1 MPFGAAA
8 GTFDLPFDKKKAEV
22 FMYVYEKLVAES
34 WTNPELKERMK
45 SDLTGLFQ
53 EHGLNTEG
61 RTIEAYETPW
71 EEKHIV
77 HLPLPRKP
85 SKENITEEQLTK
97 IYGGSSSCV
106 GSAGTSGTAGCPV
119 SSASTSSS
127 AGTSCGGAGVTKVE
141 HSQNIP
147 VTPD

>member
-71 EEKHIV
+71 EEQHIV

-85 SKENITEEQLTK
+85 SPENLSEEALASLA
-97 IYGGSSSCV
+97 GGTSSSACA
-106 GSAGTSGTAGCPV
+106 GSAGTVSCPAGTA
-119 SSASTSSS
+119 STAGS
-127 AGTSCGGAGVTKVE
+127 AGSHCTKPKK
-141 HSQNIP
+141 H
-147 VTPD
+147 